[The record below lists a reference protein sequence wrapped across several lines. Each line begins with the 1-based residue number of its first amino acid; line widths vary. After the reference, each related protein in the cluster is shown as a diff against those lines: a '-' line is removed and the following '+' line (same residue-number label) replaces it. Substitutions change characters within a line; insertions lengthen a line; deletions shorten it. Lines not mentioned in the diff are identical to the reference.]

1 MSEDGYGALVAAKGV
16 PGSAN
21 PKRRRRGMR
30 TMRGVAVVLVAVV
43 LAAGI
48 LGTALAGEPTRVAPV
63 LDRILAKK
71 ELVVGT
77 AADMPPLNM
86 TLKDGKI
93 VGMEIDIATMMANS
107 IEVKL
112 NLKTMRFSDLLPA
125 LQAGQ
130 VDLILSGM
138 TMTPLRNAQVA
149 FVGPYFASGKSV
161 LIKQEKVTSLQNTEM
176 MNNPNV
182 TVAALKGSTSQQ
194 FVERFAP
201 KAKLVPTDD
210 YDQAIAMVL
219 EGKVLAMVAD
229 FPICNVSVLRYLD
242 KGLTTLKSPLN
253 YEPLGIAL
261 SPGDPLFLNWAQN
274 FVTNLV
280 NSGELSLLQRKWFE
294 DASWVPQLK

>member
-1 MSEDGYGALVAAKGV
+1 MRTAKGI
-16 PGSAN
+16 
-21 PKRRRRGMR
+21 
-30 TMRGVAVVLVAVV
+30 VVCVVAVV
-43 LAAGI
+43 LAVSV
-48 LGTALAGEPTRVAPV
+48 LGVALAGEATRVAPV

-93 VGMEIDIATMMANS
+93 VGLEVDIATLMAAS

-112 NLKTMRFSDLLPA
+112 TLKPMSFNALLPA
-125 LQAGQ
+125 LEAGQ

-138 TMTPLRNAQVA
+138 TMTPLRNTQVA
-149 FVGPYFASGKSV
+149 FAGPYFGSGKSV
-161 LIKQEKVTSLQNTEM
+161 LIKQENVASLQNTEM
-176 MNNPNV
+176 MNNPDM
-182 TVAALKGSTSQQ
+182 TVAALKGSTSQR

-201 KAKLVPTDD
+201 KAKLVVTDN

-219 EGKVLAMVAD
+219 ENKVRAMVAD
-229 FPICNVSVLRYLD
+229 FPICNVSVYRYPD

-261 SPGDPLFLNWAQN
+261 SPTDPLFLNWVQN
-274 FVTNLV
+274 FVTVLL
-280 NSGELSLLQRKWFE
+280 NSGDLSVLQRKWFE
-294 DASWVPQLK
+294 DASWIPQLK

>member
-1 MSEDGYGALVAAKGV
+1 MRRVRGV
-16 PGSAN
+16 VVGV
-21 PKRRRRGMR
+21 
-30 TMRGVAVVLVAVV
+30 VAVVLGLGFLAVA
-43 LAAGI
+43 I
-48 LGTALAGEPTRVAPV
+48 AGEPTRVAPV

-93 VGMEIDIATMMANS
+93 VCMEVDIATMMANS

-112 NLKTMRFSDLLPA
+112 TLKPMRFNELLPA
-125 LQAGQ
+125 LEAGQ

-138 TMTPLRNAQVA
+138 TMTPIRNTRVA

-161 LIKQEKVTSLQNTEM
+161 LIKQEKMTSLQSTEM

-194 FVERFAP
+194 FVERVAP
-201 KAKLVPTDD
+201 QAKLVPTDD

-219 EGKVLAMVAD
+219 EGKVLAMIAD
-229 FPICNVSVLRYLD
+229 FPICNVSVLRYRD

-261 SPGDPLFLNWAQN
+261 SPGDPLLLNWAQY

-294 DASWVPQLK
+294 DASWVSQLK

>member
-1 MSEDGYGALVAAKGV
+1 MHKVRGV
-16 PGSAN
+16 VVGV
-21 PKRRRRGMR
+21 
-30 TMRGVAVVLVAVV
+30 VAVVLGLGFLAVA
-43 LAAGI
+43 I
-48 LGTALAGEPTRVAPV
+48 AGEPTRVAPV

-93 VGMEIDIATMMANS
+93 VGMEVDIATMMANS

-112 NLKTMRFSDLLPA
+112 TLKPMRFNELLPA
-125 LQAGQ
+125 LEAGQ

-138 TMTPLRNAQVA
+138 TMTPIRNTRVA

-161 LIKQEKVTSLQNTEM
+161 LIKQEKMTSLQSTEM

-201 KAKLVPTDD
+201 QAKLVPTDD

-219 EGKVLAMVAD
+219 EGKVLAMIAD
-229 FPICNVSVLRYLD
+229 FPICNVSVLRYRD

-261 SPGDPLFLNWAQN
+261 SPGDPLLLNWAQN

-294 DASWVPQLK
+294 DASWVSQLK

>member
-1 MSEDGYGALVAAKGV
+1 MRAVRGVIGAVVAGALVGGAL
-16 PGSAN
+16 
-21 PKRRRRGMR
+21 
-30 TMRGVAVVLVAVV
+30 GVAG
-43 LAAGI
+43 AGD
-48 LGTALAGEPTRVAPV
+48 ATRVAPV
-63 LDRILAKK
+63 LERILAKK

-93 VGMEIDIATMMANS
+93 VGMEMDIATMMATS

-112 NLKTMRFSDLLPA
+112 TVKPMRFTDLLPA
-125 LQAGQ
+125 LEAGQ

-138 TMTPLRNAQVA
+138 TMTPLRNTQVA

-161 LIKQEKVTSLQNTEM
+161 LIKQDKMAALQNTEM
-176 MNNPNV
+176 MDNPNV
-182 TVAALKGSTSQQ
+182 TVAALKGSTSQR

-219 EGKVLAMVAD
+219 EDKVLAMIAD
-229 FPICNVSVLRYLD
+229 FPICNVSVFRYRD

-253 YEPLGIAL
+253 YEPLGIAVA
-261 SPGDPLFLNWAQN
+261 PGDPLFLNWAQN
-274 FVTNLV
+274 FVAFLI
-280 NSGELSLLQRKWFE
+280 NSGELSLLQRKWFD

>member
-1 MSEDGYGALVAAKGV
+1 MRAVRCFIVALVTVALVGGALGV
-16 PGSAN
+16 
-21 PKRRRRGMR
+21 
-30 TMRGVAVVLVAVV
+30 
-43 LAAGI
+43 
-48 LGTALAGEPTRVAPV
+48 ALAGDATRVAPV

-93 VGMEIDIATMMANS
+93 VGMEVDIATMMANS

-112 NLKTMRFSDLLPA
+112 TLKPMRFNDLLPA
-125 LQAGQ
+125 LEVGQ

-138 TMTPLRNAQVA
+138 TMTPERNTQVTFA
-149 FVGPYFASGKSV
+149 GPYFGSGKSV
-161 LIKQEKVTSLQNTEM
+161 LIKQEKMASLQNTEM
-176 MNNPNV
+176 MNNPGV
-182 TVAALKGSTSQQ
+182 TVAALKGSTSQR

-219 EGKVLAMVAD
+219 EDKVLAMIAD
-229 FPICNVSVLRYLD
+229 FPICNVSVFRYRD

-253 YEPLGIAL
+253 YEPIGIAL
-261 SPGDPLFLNWAQN
+261 LPTDPLLLNWAQN
-274 FVTNLV
+274 FVTTML
-280 NSGELSLLQRKWFE
+280 NSGELEVLRQKWFD
-294 DASWVPQLK
+294 DALWMLQLK

>member
-1 MSEDGYGALVAAKGV
+1 VVGV
-16 PGSAN
+16 
-21 PKRRRRGMR
+21 
-30 TMRGVAVVLVAVV
+30 VAVVLGLGFLAVA
-43 LAAGI
+43 I
-48 LGTALAGEPTRVAPV
+48 AGEPTRVAPV

-93 VGMEIDIATMMANS
+93 VCMEVDIATMMANS

-112 NLKTMRFSDLLPA
+112 TLKPMRFNELLPA
-125 LQAGQ
+125 LEAGQ

-138 TMTPLRNAQVA
+138 TMTPIRNTRVA

-161 LIKQEKVTSLQNTEM
+161 LIKQEKMTSLQSTEM

-201 KAKLVPTDD
+201 QAKLVPTDD

-219 EGKVLAMVAD
+219 EGKVLAMIAD
-229 FPICNVSVLRYLD
+229 FPICNVSVLRYRD

-261 SPGDPLFLNWAQN
+261 SPGDPLLLNWAQY

-294 DASWVPQLK
+294 DASWVSQLK

>member
-1 MSEDGYGALVAAKGV
+1 MQLMRCFTVAL
-16 PGSAN
+16 
-21 PKRRRRGMR
+21 
-30 TMRGVAVVLVAVV
+30 VAVVLVGGTLGVAC
-43 LAAGI
+43 AGD
-48 LGTALAGEPTRVAPV
+48 ATRVAPV

-86 TLKDGKI
+86 TLKDGTI
-93 VGMEIDIATMMANS
+93 AGMEVDIATMMANS

-112 NLKTMRFSDLLPA
+112 TLKPMRFNDLLPA

-130 VDLILSGM
+130 VDVILSGM
-138 TMTPLRNAQVA
+138 TMTPLRNTQVA

-161 LIKQEKVTSLQNTEM
+161 LIKQEKVASLQNTEM

-219 EGKVLAMVAD
+219 EGKVLAMIAD
-229 FPICNVSVLRYLD
+229 FPICNVSVLRYRD

-261 SPGDPLFLNWAQN
+261 SPGDPLLLNWAQN

-294 DASWVPQLK
+294 DASWVSQLK

>member
-1 MSEDGYGALVAAKGV
+1 MRTAKGI
-16 PGSAN
+16 
-21 PKRRRRGMR
+21 
-30 TMRGVAVVLVAVV
+30 VVCVVAVV
-43 LAAGI
+43 LAVSV
-48 LGTALAGEPTRVAPV
+48 LGVALAGEATRVAPV

-93 VGMEIDIATMMANS
+93 VGLEVDIATLMAAS

-112 NLKTMRFSDLLPA
+112 TLKPMSFNALLPA
-125 LQAGQ
+125 LEAGQ

-138 TMTPLRNAQVA
+138 TMTPLRNTQVA
-149 FVGPYFASGKSV
+149 FAGPYFGSGKSV
-161 LIKQEKVTSLQNTEM
+161 LIKQENVAALQSTEM
-176 MNNPNV
+176 MDNPNV
-182 TVAALKGSTSQQ
+182 TVAALKGSTSQR

-201 KAKLVPTDD
+201 KAKLVVTDD

-219 EGKVLAMVAD
+219 ENKVRAMVAD
-229 FPICNVSVLRYLD
+229 FPICNVAVYRYQD

-261 SPGDPLFLNWAQN
+261 SPTDPLFLNWVQN
-274 FVTNLV
+274 FVTVLLNG
-280 NSGELSLLQRKWFE
+280 GELSLLQKKWFD
-294 DASWVPQLK
+294 DASWLPQLR

>member
-1 MSEDGYGALVAAKGV
+1 MRRVRGV
-16 PGSAN
+16 VVGV
-21 PKRRRRGMR
+21 
-30 TMRGVAVVLVAVV
+30 VAVVLGLGFLAVA
-43 LAAGI
+43 I
-48 LGTALAGEPTRVAPV
+48 AGEPTRVAPV

-77 AADMPPLNM
+77 AAGMPPLNM

-93 VGMEIDIATMMANS
+93 VGMEVDIATMMANS

-112 NLKTMRFSDLLPA
+112 TLKPMRFNELLPA
-125 LQAGQ
+125 LEAGQ

-138 TMTPLRNAQVA
+138 TMTPIRNTRVA

-161 LIKQEKVTSLQNTEM
+161 LIKQEKMTSLQSTEM

-194 FVERFAP
+194 FVERVAP
-201 KAKLVPTDD
+201 QAKLVPTDN

-229 FPICNVSVLRYLD
+229 FPICNVSVLRYRD

-261 SPGDPLFLNWAQN
+261 SPGDPLLLNWAQN